1 MKSGCHTLRAG
12 LMGAGWLLMGC
23 NPVSISDA
31 NEAEIRVGAQEEVQV
46 SVITSTNF
54 FLEGDEGGGSFSVNL
69 IQADTVTGPPP
80 VSGMYDLRDT
90 RRFYVEVL
98 DAEPEDAVVRLQVWI
113 DGSEAMDNAI
123 SLTEGRLRY
132 IFHSRTF

>member
-1 MKSGCHTLRAG
+1 MKSGCRALWAG
-12 LMGAGWLLMGC
+12 LLATGWLLVGC

-31 NEAEIRVGAQEEVQV
+31 NEAEIRVGAQDGVEV
-46 SVITSTNF
+46 SVVTSTNF
-54 FLEGDEGGGSFSVNL
+54 FLEGDESFSVNL
-69 IQADTVTGPPP
+69 IEADTVTGPPP
-80 VSGMYDLRDT
+80 VSGTYDIRDT

-98 DAEPEDAVVRLQVWI
+98 DAEPEGAVVRLQVWI
-113 DGSEAMDNAI
+113 DGSEARDTAI